1 MDQYNLGAQ
10 FTPYIACR
18 FMRIPPGLRIETGS
32 KVVSKL
38 TLKGANVALNI
49 VSAII
54 NSLAPSVV
62 DKVAA
67 ALGVNSGL
75 ARTALSA
82 AVPAVLA
89 IFGSKASTDTGARA
103 LFDAVSKT
111 DTGAFGDLA
120 ATLSGAKGEKFLQG
134 GLGSLG
140 SLLGDTGLKSLTNAI
155 GRQAGIGSDA
165 SSSIVSLAGQ
175 LAMGQLAKS
184 AASEGLDA
192 AGLGNMLRGQQN
204 NIKSALPAGLG
215 DMLSASGLVG
225 SNFAEQAGRA
235 ATNAVHHTAQVTKK
249 GTNWLTWA
257 LPVLLALVALWWFL
271 GNRSATTVTEAV
283 PQAVKEVMVDGVDV
297 GKQLTGTLDGLRTT
311 LGGITD
317 AATAEAALPKL
328 QETVTAFDG
337 ISGLAAKLTAEQRS
351 MLAGLVSVA
360 LPAIKEVSGKVLA
373 IPGVGSI
380 LKTTVDGLVAKIEA
394 LAKPA

>member
-1 MDQYNLGAQ
+1 
-10 FTPYIACR
+10 
-18 FMRIPPGLRIETGS
+18 MRVLPGLRIETSS

-38 TLKGANVALNI
+38 THKGANVALNI

-54 NSLAPSVV
+54 NSLAPSII

-192 AGLGNMLRGQQN
+192 AGLGNMLRAQQN

-257 LPVLLALVALWWFL
+257 LPALLALLALWWFL

-283 PQAVKEVMVDGVDV
+283 PQVVKEVMVDGVDV

>member
-1 MDQYNLGAQ
+1 
-10 FTPYIACR
+10 
-18 FMRIPPGLRIETGS
+18 MRVLPGIRIETGS

-38 TLKGANVALNI
+38 THKGANVALNI

-103 LFDAVSKT
+103 LFDTVSKT

-192 AGLGNMLRGQQN
+192 AGLSNMLRGQQN

-257 LPVLLALVALWWFL
+257 LPALLALLALWWFL

-283 PQAVKEVMVDGVDV
+283 PQVVKEVMVDGVDV

>member
-1 MDQYNLGAQ
+1 
-10 FTPYIACR
+10 
-18 FMRIPPGLRIETGS
+18 MRVLPGLRIETSS

-38 TLKGANVALNI
+38 THKGANVALNI

-54 NSLAPSVV
+54 NSLAPSII

-192 AGLGNMLRGQQN
+192 AGLSNMLLGQQN
-204 NIKSALPAGLG
+204 YIQSALPACLG
-215 DMLSASGLVG
+215 DMLLASGLVG

-249 GTNWLTWA
+249 GTSWLTWA
-257 LPVLLALVALWWFL
+257 LPALLALLALWWFL

-283 PQAVKEVMVDGVDV
+283 PQVVKEVMVDGVDV

>member
-1 MDQYNLGAQ
+1 
-10 FTPYIACR
+10 
-18 FMRIPPGLRIETGS
+18 MRVLPGLRIETSS

-38 TLKGANVALNI
+38 THKGANVALNI

-54 NSLAPSVV
+54 NSLAPSII

-215 DMLSASGLVG
+215 DLLSASGLVG

-235 ATNAVHHTAQVTKK
+235 ATNAVHQTAQVTKK
-249 GTNWLTWA
+249 GTSWLTWA

-283 PQAVKEVMVDGVDV
+283 PQAVKEVMVEGVDV
-297 GKQLTGTLDGLRTT
+297 GKQLTGALDGLRTT

-317 AATAEAALPKL
+317 AATAQAALPKL
-328 QETVTAFDG
+328 QETVTAVDG
-337 ISGLAAKLTAEQRS
+337 ISGLLAKLTAEQRS
-351 MLAGLVSVA
+351 MLAGLVSAA

-373 IPGVGSI
+373 IPGVGDI
-380 LKTTVDGLVAKIEA
+380 VKPTVDGLVAKIEA

>member
-1 MDQYNLGAQ
+1 
-10 FTPYIACR
+10 
-18 FMRIPPGLRIETGS
+18 MRALPEPGIGTGG
-32 KVVSKL
+32 KVHSRR
-38 TLKGANVALNI
+38 TQKGADMAFNI

-54 NSLAPSVV
+54 NSLAPSVI

-67 ALGVNSGL
+67 ALGVNPGL
-75 ARTALSA
+75 ARSALGA

-89 IFGSKASTDTGARA
+89 VFGSKASTETGARA

-120 ATLSGAKGEKFLQG
+120 ATLSGARGEKFLQG

-140 SLLGDTGLKSLTNAI
+140 SLLGDAGLKGLTGAI

-165 SSSIVSLAGQ
+165 SSSLVSLAGQ

-192 AGLGNMLRGQQN
+192 AGLGGMLRAQQD
-204 NIKSALPAGLG
+204 NITSALPAGLG

-225 SNFAEQAGRA
+225 GNFAEQAGRA
-235 ATNAVHHTAQVTKK
+235 ATQAVHKAAPVTKK
-249 GTNWLTWA
+249 GASWLTWA
-257 LPVLLALVALWWFL
+257 MPVLLALVALWWFL

-283 PQAVKEVMVDGVDV
+283 PQAVTEVMVEGVDI
-297 GKQLTGTLDGLRTT
+297 GKQLTGALDGLRTT

-317 AATAEAALPKL
+317 AATAEAALPRL
-328 QETVTAFDG
+328 QETVTAVDG
-337 ISGLAAKLTAEQRS
+337 ISGLLAKLTPEQRS
-351 MLAGLVSVA
+351 MLAGLVSAA

-373 IPGVGSI
+373 IPGVGDI
-380 LKTTVDGLVAKIEA
+380 VKPTVDGLVAKIEA

>member
-1 MDQYNLGAQ
+1 
-10 FTPYIACR
+10 
-18 FMRIPPGLRIETGS
+18 MRIPPGLRIETGS

-38 TLKGANVALNI
+38 THKGANVALNI

-192 AGLGNMLRGQQN
+192 AGLSNLLRGQQN

-257 LPVLLALVALWWFL
+257 LPALLALLALWWFL

-283 PQAVKEVMVDGVDV
+283 PQAVKEVLVDGVDV

>member
-1 MDQYNLGAQ
+1 
-10 FTPYIACR
+10 
-18 FMRIPPGLRIETGS
+18 MRVLPGLRIETGS

-38 TLKGANVALNI
+38 THKGANVALNI

-54 NSLAPSVV
+54 NSLAPSVI

-192 AGLGNMLRGQQN
+192 AGLSNMLRGQQN

-249 GTNWLTWA
+249 GTSWLTWA

-283 PQAVKEVMVDGVDV
+283 PQAVKEVLVEGVDV
-297 GKQLTGTLDGLRTT
+297 GKQLTGALDGLRTT

-351 MLAGLVSVA
+351 MLAGLVSAA

-380 LKTTVDGLVAKIEA
+380 LKPTVDGLVAKIEA

>member
-1 MDQYNLGAQ
+1 M
-10 FTPYIACR
+10 
-18 FMRIPPGLRIETGS
+18 
-32 KVVSKL
+32 
-38 TLKGANVALNI
+38 ALNI

>member
-1 MDQYNLGAQ
+1 MNQYNLGIQ
-10 FTPYIACR
+10 STPYIACR
-18 FMRIPPGLRIETGS
+18 FMRVLPSLRIETSS

-38 TLKGANVALNI
+38 THKGANVALNI

-54 NSLAPSVV
+54 NSLAPSII

-215 DMLSASGLVG
+215 DLLSASGLVG
-225 SNFAEQAGRA
+225 SNFTEQAGRA
-235 ATNAVHHTAQVTKK
+235 ATNAVHQTAQVTKK
-249 GTNWLTWA
+249 GTSWLTWA

-283 PQAVKEVMVDGVDV
+283 PQAVKEVLVEGVDV
-297 GKQLTGTLDGLRTT
+297 GKQLTGALDGLRTT

-317 AATAEAALPKL
+317 AATAQAALPKL
-328 QETVTAFDG
+328 QETVTAVDG
-337 ISGLAAKLTAEQRS
+337 ISGLLAKLSAEQRS
-351 MLAGLVSVA
+351 MLAGLVSAA

-373 IPGVGSI
+373 IPGVGDI
-380 LKTTVDGLVAKIEA
+380 VKPTVDGLMAKIEA

>member
-1 MDQYNLGAQ
+1 
-10 FTPYIACR
+10 
-18 FMRIPPGLRIETGS
+18 
-32 KVVSKL
+32 
-38 TLKGANVALNI
+38 
-49 VSAII
+49 
-54 NSLAPSVV
+54 
-62 DKVAA
+62 
-67 ALGVNSGL
+67 
-75 ARTALSA
+75 
-82 AVPAVLA
+82 
-89 IFGSKASTDTGARA
+89 
-103 LFDAVSKT
+103 
-111 DTGAFGDLA
+111 
-120 ATLSGAKGEKFLQG
+120 
-134 GLGSLG
+134 
-140 SLLGDTGLKSLTNAI
+140 
-155 GRQAGIGSDA
+155 
-165 SSSIVSLAGQ
+165 VSLAGQ

-215 DMLSASGLVG
+215 DLLSASGLVG

-249 GTNWLTWA
+249 GTSWLTWA
-257 LPVLLALVALWWFL
+257 LPVLLARVALWWFL

-283 PQAVKEVMVDGVDV
+283 PQAVKEVMVEGVDV
-297 GKQLTGTLDGLRTT
+297 GKQLTGALDGLRTT

-317 AATAEAALPKL
+317 AATAQAALPKL
-328 QETVTAFDG
+328 QETVTALDG
-337 ISGLAAKLTAEQRS
+337 ISGLLAKLTAEQRS
-351 MLAGLVSVA
+351 MLAGLVSAA

>member
-1 MDQYNLGAQ
+1 MA
-10 FTPYIACR
+10 F
-18 FMRIPPGLRIETGS
+18 
-32 KVVSKL
+32 
-38 TLKGANVALNI
+38 NI

-54 NSLAPSVV
+54 NSLAPSVI

-67 ALGVNSGL
+67 ALGVNPGL
-75 ARTALSA
+75 AHSALGA

-89 IFGSKASTDTGARA
+89 VFGSKASTETGARA

-140 SLLGDTGLKSLTNAI
+140 SLLGDAGLKGLTGAI

-165 SSSIVSLAGQ
+165 SSSLVSLAGQ

-192 AGLGNMLRGQQN
+192 AGLGGMLRAQQD
-204 NIKSALPAGLG
+204 NITSALPAGLG

-225 SNFAEQAGRA
+225 GNFAEQAGRA
-235 ATNAVHHTAQVTKK
+235 ATQAVHKAAPVTKK
-249 GTNWLTWA
+249 GASWLTWA
-257 LPVLLALVALWWFL
+257 MPVLLALVALWWFL

-283 PQAVKEVMVDGVDV
+283 PQAVTEVMVEGVDI
-297 GKQLTGTLDGLRTT
+297 GKQLTGALDGLRTT

-317 AATAEAALPKL
+317 AATAEAALPRL
-328 QETVTAFDG
+328 QETVTAVDG
-337 ISGLAAKLTAEQRS
+337 ISGLLAKLTPEQRS
-351 MLAGLVSVA
+351 MLAGLVSAA

-373 IPGVGSI
+373 IPGVGDI
-380 LKTTVDGLVAKIEA
+380 VKPTVDGLVAKIEA

>member
-1 MDQYNLGAQ
+1 MA
-10 FTPYIACR
+10 F
-18 FMRIPPGLRIETGS
+18 
-32 KVVSKL
+32 
-38 TLKGANVALNI
+38 NI

-54 NSLAPSVV
+54 NSLAPSVI

-67 ALGVNSGL
+67 ALGVNAGL
-75 ARTALSA
+75 ARTALTA

-89 IFGSKASTDTGARA
+89 AFGSKASTETGARA

-120 ATLSGAKGEKFLQG
+120 ATLSGAKGETFLQG

-140 SLLGDTGLKSLTNAI
+140 SLLGDTGLKGLTGAI
-155 GRQAGIGSDA
+155 GRQAGLGSDA

-175 LAMGQLAKS
+175 LAMCQLAKS

-192 AGLGNMLRGQQN
+192 AGLGGMLRAQQD

-215 DMLSASGLVG
+215 EMLSASGLVG
-225 SNFAEQAGRA
+225 GNFAEQAGRA
-235 ATNAVHHTAQVTKK
+235 ATKAVHQTAQVTKK
-249 GTNWLTWA
+249 GTSWLTWA

-271 GNRSATTVTEAV
+271 GNRTTTVTDAV
-283 PQAVKEVMVDGVDV
+283 PQAVKEVVVEGVDV
-297 GKQLTGTLDGLRTT
+297 GKQLTGALDGLRTT

-317 AATAEAALPKL
+317 AATAEAALPRL
-328 QETVTAFDG
+328 QETVTAVDG
-337 ISGLAAKLTAEQRS
+337 ITGLLAKLSPEQRS
-351 MLAGLVSVA
+351 MLAGLVSAA

-373 IPGVGSI
+373 IPGVGDI
-380 LKTTVDGLVAKIEA
+380 VKPTVDGLIAKIES

>member
-1 MDQYNLGAQ
+1 
-10 FTPYIACR
+10 
-18 FMRIPPGLRIETGS
+18 MRVLPSLRIETSS

-38 TLKGANVALNI
+38 THKGANVALNI

-54 NSLAPSVV
+54 NSLAPSII

-215 DMLSASGLVG
+215 DLLSASGLVG
-225 SNFAEQAGRA
+225 SNFTEQAGRA
-235 ATNAVHHTAQVTKK
+235 ATNAVHQTAQVTKK
-249 GTNWLTWA
+249 GTSWLTWA

-283 PQAVKEVMVDGVDV
+283 PQAVKEVLVEGVDV
-297 GKQLTGTLDGLRTT
+297 GKQLTGALDGLRTT

-317 AATAEAALPKL
+317 AATAQAALPKL
-328 QETVTAFDG
+328 QETVTAVDG
-337 ISGLAAKLTAEQRS
+337 ISGLLAKLSAEQRS
-351 MLAGLVSVA
+351 MLAGLVSAA

-373 IPGVGSI
+373 IPGVGDI
-380 LKTTVDGLVAKIEA
+380 VKPTVDGLMAKIEA

>member
-1 MDQYNLGAQ
+1 
-10 FTPYIACR
+10 
-18 FMRIPPGLRIETGS
+18 MRVLPSLRIETGS

-38 TLKGANVALNI
+38 THKGANVALNI

-192 AGLGNMLRGQQN
+192 AGLSNMLRGQQN

-257 LPVLLALVALWWFL
+257 LPALLALLALWWFL
-271 GNRSATTVTEAV
+271 GNRSTTTVTEAV
-283 PQAVKEVMVDGVDV
+283 PQVVKEVMVDGVDV